1 MDRIKELEAEIQRI
15 KEAESE
21 KRKAKYQ
28 YLVGKCLHRAHRFYE
43 KIIAIDRVNTDCYG
57 DEIIYDCVRV
67 NFDNRG
73 DEYNSD
79 AGIQLDKYGL
89 AYAEN
94 IEKYIIS
101 SDDFNKAFDAC
112 IDLITRK
119 YIDKEEMTGELLDD
133 LNLRQYLD
141 VPTINFSKSCD
152 TGDYHKPVF

>member
-15 KEAESE
+15 KEAEAE

-28 YLVGKCLHRAHRFYE
+28 YLVGKCLHRAHRLYE
-43 KIIAIDRVNTDCYG
+43 KIIAIDRVNTDC
-57 DEIIYDCVRV
+57 C
-67 NFDNRG
+67 G

-112 IDLITRK
+112 IDLIQEN
-119 YIDKEEMTGELLDD
+119 ILIKEEMTGELLDD

-141 VPTINFSKSCD
+141 VPTINFSKSSD
-152 TGDYHKPVF
+152 TGDYHKPVFT